1 MIYYCMSDIHG
12 CISAFEKAL
21 ELVLP
26 QLDDKNTRLIL
37 LGDYIHEG
45 EDSYAVL
52 DRIMGLQ
59 KQYGSEIVIALMG
72 NHEEMACDNMWYIN
86 DRYPDDTKDKPY
98 IEWMKKLPLFYN
110 DGKTI
115 FVHAG
120 IDEDAQDLWKVGTQD
135 FIFTEKY
142 PAQTGHFYED
152 YIIVAGHVH
161 TSEIA
166 GSKRFHGIYFD
177 GKSHYYIDA
186 DTLKSKKVNVLK
198 VDTSKQKYYIVTPKG
213 ERTVKLYDRGTEK

>member
-59 KQYGSEIVIALMG
+59 KQYGSEKVIALMG

-198 VDTSKQKYYIVTPKG
+198 VDTSKQKYYTVTPKG
-213 ERTVKLYDRGTEK
+213 ERTVKPYDRGTEK

>member
-37 LGDYIHEG
+37 LVDYIHED
-45 EDSYAVL
+45 ENSYAVL
-52 DRIMGLQ
+52 DRIMSLQ
-59 KQYGSEIVIALMG
+59 KQYGSEKVIALMG
-72 NHEEMACDNMWYIN
+72 NHEEMACDDMWYIN
-86 DRYPDDTKDKPY
+86 DSYPDDNKDKPY
-98 IEWMKKLPLFYN
+98 IEWMKKLPLFYQ

-120 IDEDAQDLWKVGTQD
+120 VDEEAQDLWKVGTQD

-161 TSEIA
+161 TSGLA
-166 GSKRFHGIYFD
+166 GDKDFNGIYFD
-177 GKSHYYIDA
+177 GQSHYYIDA
-186 DTLKSKKVNVLK
+186 DTLTSGMVNVLK
-198 VDTSKQKYYIVTPKG
+198 ADTDTQMYYAVTQQGESIVKPY
-213 ERTVKLYDRGTEK
+213 L